1 MSGNLTRV
9 KSIRSLLFSWLVT
22 ELDLLLQTVTSR
34 LELEIERGAG
44 PIEIHSGTPMRLD
57 MIRSRAPVLIFRL
70 LQLYRMDQVRS
81 TRLIRRQ

>member
-44 PIEIHSGTPMRLD
+44 PIEIHSGMPMRLD
-57 MIRSRAPVLIFRL
+57 RIRSRAPVLIFTL